1 MQKQSSSL
9 YVCVKQPLVLS
20 QKTGNGAFYARCIY
34 ISRRTSLQA
43 ARYFFPQQTTHGSQS
58 QSVEKGNGETPGLI
72 LYIYN
77 IFVREDILGLLN
89 IYMSEREWTYDYC
102 VRADCKLPSIHVL
115 CQDLKPASSSN
126 KLLVSALS
134 HPRFLFRHHAHSR
147 LKTSPLHTRIE
158 ILARH
163 TKQRKCS
170 GVNLSHMSN

>member
-1 MQKQSSSL
+1 
-9 YVCVKQPLVLS
+9 VCQ
-20 QKTGNGAFYARCIY
+20 TAFGPFSEDWKRSFLRALHLHFKENIIRQQETFFH
-34 ISRRTSLQA
+34 SRRRTAVSLSRLKKATGKRQVS
-43 ARYFFPQQTTHGSQS
+43 F
-58 QSVEKGNGETPGLI
+58 
-72 LYIYN
+72 YIYTTYLC
-77 IFVREDILGLLN
+77 VRTYYLVYY

-115 CQDLKPASSSN
+115 CQDLKPASSSY